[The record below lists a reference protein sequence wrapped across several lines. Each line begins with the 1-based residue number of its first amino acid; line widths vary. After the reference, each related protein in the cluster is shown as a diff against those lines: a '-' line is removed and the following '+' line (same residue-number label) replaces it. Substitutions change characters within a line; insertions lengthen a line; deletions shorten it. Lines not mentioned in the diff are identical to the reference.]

1 MCSSDLAPFLVLT
14 VALIEGG
21 SAINVVPDTA
31 RLGVGVRLLPGVD
44 PEEVESRV
52 QAHLATLL
60 GENLWMTRD
69 ALSPPMPE
77 HPNMQLR
84 SYLQDIGVALAPH
97 GAPFGTDGGM
107 LFEKMGVKSLLW
119 GPGSIQNAH
128 QPDEWIELRDLAQM
142 ECDLPRLLGRLVV

>member
-1 MCSSDLAPFLVLT
+1 
-14 VALIEGG
+14 
-21 SAINVVPDTA
+21 
-31 RLGVGVRLLPGVD
+31 
-44 PEEVESRV
+44 
-52 QAHLATLL
+52 
-60 GENLWMTRD
+60 
-69 ALSPPMPE
+69 MPE
-77 HPNMQLR
+77 HSDMQLR
-84 SYLQDIGVALAPH
+84 EALQQMDVSLAPH